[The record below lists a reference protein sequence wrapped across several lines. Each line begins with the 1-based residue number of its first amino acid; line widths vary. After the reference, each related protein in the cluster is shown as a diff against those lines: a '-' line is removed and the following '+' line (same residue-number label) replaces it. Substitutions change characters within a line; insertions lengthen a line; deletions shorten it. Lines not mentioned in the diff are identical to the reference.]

1 MPKNHKNFRIYA
13 YRRKSGNETS
23 QNNTIIN
30 PQTQTY
36 NKSFHPIKSQNI
48 YTITQ
53 IYPINKQV
61 IIKPE
66 LTNYIPNKSKENNK
80 NGEIIGQNP
89 TNIVKKSYRKDDDN
103 CCSIF

>member
-30 PQTQTY
+30 PPNKTY
-36 NKSFHPIKSQNI
+36 NQSFHPIKSQNN
-48 YTITQ
+48 YSITR

-66 LTNYIPNKSKENNK
+66 LTNYIPNKIKGNN
-80 NGEIIGQNP
+80 
-89 TNIVKKSYRKDDDN
+89 
-103 CCSIF
+103 

>member
-13 YRRKSGNETS
+13 YRSKNSNKTNS
-23 QNNTIIN
+23 NNSIIN

-66 LTNYIPNKSKENNK
+66 LTNYIPNKIKGNNK
-80 NGEIIGQNP
+80 NGETIGQNP
-89 TNIVKKSYRKDDDN
+89 TNIVKKSFKKDDD

>member
-36 NKSFHPIKSQNI
+36 KKSFHPIKSQNI

-66 LTNYIPNKSKENNK
+66 LTNYIPNKIKENNK
-80 NGEIIGQNP
+80 NGERIGQNP